1 MNDFIPSNLSG
12 DIVIPVGTK
21 TVRPRRFVAPT
32 AGKIR
37 AELNL
42 EKWPGVWQPSKSKN
56 ERTLRALERQA
67 TNPDG
72 SKVVSRVE
80 VGYTHLGTL
89 TTEERKMYGALI
101 EIWEESGKPA
111 DRPVFFSDRLLAR
124 ILKKGWGTNARDA
137 IVKSLRKLRTVPIE
151 WINSYYQKTDEGKV
165 VLRER
170 TPFTI
175 LSELKIVEREVD
187 GAVNHAVGYFKADDR
202 MLRNLLANYTKP
214 LLLDVIIDLK
224 SDIGVLLYSHVDL
237 MLARKDTYER
247 RTKELF
253 QDLGLTNPEYNRQ
266 YERYRALKK
275 ALAELHGV
283 RLSTGVLKIAT
294 IQKTVDGKDYK
305 TIFKKIASAEVESM
319 SEDELPPAVVIH
331 HYAKSADPLT
341 AQSQEVVRLFHRLVH
356 HLESHEPQSKELGQA
371 LTLIGQFGFE
381 KAKHVVEYASSKAGE
396 TNFNMQHFG
405 AVLSYASRASAD
417 FDRLQSPAPTRRA
430 PDRVPVVRR
439 EPEKHWPRG
448 EARLAVLTADQYRA
462 RFEEAKAELFRQV
475 PFLAGRSQSGGN
487 LVDSMVRSHV
497 VRRLD
502 GEVMDLLSL
511 EAMTLPEPLGRI
523 LAAGAAEK
531 PPTTL

>member
-1 MNDFIPSNLSG
+1 MNDLFPLNPSEETAAAPGAKALRS
-12 DIVIPVGTK
+12 
-21 TVRPRRFVAPT
+21 RRLAAPT

-56 ERTLRALERQA
+56 EKTLRALERQV

-72 SKVVSRVE
+72 SKVISRVE
-80 VGYTHLGTL
+80 IGYTHLGTL

-137 IVKSLRKLRTVPIE
+137 IVKSLRKLRTIPIE

-175 LSELKIVEREVD
+175 LSELKIVEKEVD
-187 GAVNHAVGYFKADDR
+187 GAVNRAVGYFKADDR
-202 MLRNLLANYTKP
+202 MLRNLLANFTKP
-214 LLLDVIIDLK
+214 LLLDVMIDLK

-275 ALAELHGV
+275 ALAELQGA
-283 RLSTGVLKIAT
+283 RLSTGVLKVAG

-305 TIFKKIASAEVESM
+305 TIFKKVAPAEVELM
-319 SEDELPPAVVIH
+319 VEDEQPTAVVIH
-331 HYAKSADPLT
+331 HYAKPVDPVT

-356 HLESHEPQSKELGQA
+356 HVDLHEPQSKELGQA
-371 LTLIGQFGFE
+371 LTLIAQYGFE
-381 KAKHVVEYASSKAGE
+381 KAKHVVEYAGSKAQE

-405 AVLSYASRASAD
+405 AVLSYASRAAAD
-417 FDRLQSPAPTRRA
+417 FDRMQSPARSQNA
-430 PDRVPVVRR
+430 PVPVVRR
-439 EPEKHWPRG
+439 EPDKHWPRG
-448 EARLAVLTADQYRA
+448 AARLAALTADQYQV
-462 RFEEAKAELFRQV
+462 RFGLGKAELFRQN
-475 PFLAGRSQSGGN
+475 PFLALRWKEGSAIHEKMIRS
-487 LVDSMVRSHV
+487 
-497 VRRLD
+497 RLIQTLD
-502 GEVMDLLSL
+502 TEGMDLV
-511 EAMTLPEPLGRI
+511 PLYSFPSWLRG
-523 LAAGAAEK
+523 AEK
-531 PPTTL
+531 GKPASQNSAL